1 MDVNLIPSNAKKS
14 TLILGF
20 FNTLDLIVFGIGI
33 TFTIIMLLTISTSSF
48 SVLVMI
54 VLPALLSGLLI
65 MPVPH
70 YHNVLQLLIN
80 IYTYFISPKNYKW
93 KGWSMY
99 DEEK

>member
-1 MDVNLIPSNAKKS
+1 MDANLIPSNAKKS

-33 TFTIIMLLTISTSSF
+33 TFTVVMLLTINSS
-48 SVLVMI
+48 SLDVLIMI
-54 VLPALLSGLLI
+54 ILPALISGLLI

-80 IYTYFISPKNYKW
+80 IYTYLMGKKNYKW

-99 DEEK
+99 E

>member
-1 MDVNLIPSNAKKS
+1 MDANLIPSNAKKS

-33 TFTIIMLLTISTSSF
+33 TFTVVMLLTINSS
-48 SVLVMI
+48 SIDVLIMI
-54 VLPALLSGLLI
+54 ILPALISGLLI

-80 IYTYFISPKNYKW
+80 IYTYLIGKKNYKW

-99 DEEK
+99 E